1 MQTLEFRGSQ
11 NLTQHIVKTTNV
23 ANMEN
28 GYKRITIDER
38 ITIEKQLALGVN
50 HSQIAAGLG
59 RAKSSVYRDIKRCE
73 KGHYTALEA
82 TRLSVG
88 NSSDRKNGKSKMSQN
103 KELLDYVKE
112 KLGLFWSPQQIHMQL
127 KKDYPANEAMR
138 IAVETIYFY
147 IYVHAKPV
155 LKAALIEQLR
165 QKRKYRGNV
174 RRGKD
179 KRTTI
184 ADKISIEE
192 RPEEVKG
199 RLIPG
204 HWEGDLIMGK
214 DRQSAIGTL
223 NERSTRTLILVH
235 LKARDAESVR
245 KAFQKEFKTVPA
257 QMKKTMTYD
266 NGTEMAQHK
275 LFTKNTKIA
284 VYFAHPYSPWERP
297 TNENSN
303 GLLRDYFPKGTD
315 LSLISKKRLKEVQ
328 NQLNERPR
336 EVLNWRTPKE
346 VFDEFVMDKIE
357 QTKSSI
363 STPYL
368 E

>member
-1 MQTLEFRGSQ
+1 
-11 NLTQHIVKTTNV
+11 
-23 ANMEN
+23 MEKR
-28 GYKRITIDER
+28 YKRLTLDER
-38 ITIEKQLALGVN
+38 IIIEKQLALGLN
-50 HSQIAAGLG
+50 PSQIATLLC
-59 RAKSSVYRDIKRCE
+59 RNRTTIYRDIKQCKE
-73 KGHYTALEA
+73 GQYSAMQA
-82 TRLSVG
+82 TFLSVYK
-88 NSSDRKNGKSKMSQN
+88 SSDRKSGKSKMSQN
-103 KELLDYVKE
+103 NKLYDYVVE
-112 KLGLFWSPQQIHMQL
+112 KLNLYWSPEQIHMEL
-127 KKDYPANEAMR
+127 MKDFPEDKAMR
-138 IAVETIYFY
+138 LATESIYFY
-147 IYVHAKPV
+147 IYVHAKPE

-223 NERSTRTLILVH
+223 NERTTRTVILVH
-235 LKARDAESVR
+235 LKARDAASVR
-245 KAFQKEFKTVPA
+245 QAFEKEFKSIPQ
-257 QMKKTMTYD
+257 QMKQSLTYD

-303 GLLRDYFPKGTD
+303 GLLRDYFPKGMD
-315 LSLISKKRLKEVQ
+315 LSKVSKKRLKEVQ

-336 EVLNWRTPKE
+336 KVLGWRKPKE
-346 VFDEFVMDKIE
+346 VFDEFIMQKINNN
-357 QTKSSI
+357 
-363 STPYL
+363 
-368 E
+368 